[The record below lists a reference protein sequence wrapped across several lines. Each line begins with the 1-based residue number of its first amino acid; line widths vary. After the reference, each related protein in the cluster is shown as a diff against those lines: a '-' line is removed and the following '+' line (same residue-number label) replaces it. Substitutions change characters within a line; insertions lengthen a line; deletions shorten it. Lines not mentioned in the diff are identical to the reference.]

1 MKIKPIYKLRT
12 VGGTNIVVST
22 NGMNFSGIITV
33 NDTAKFIWRKI
44 ESGAQEEEIVNS
56 LAVECDI
63 SADEIREEVHGFIEK
78 LKGAGVI
85 E

>member
-1 MKIKPIYKLRT
+1 MKINPKYCLKK
-12 VGGTNIVVST
+12 VGGKNIIVAD
-22 NGMNFSGIITV
+22 NAMNLEGILTL
-33 NDTAKFIWRKI
+33 NDTAEFIWRKI

-56 LAVECDI
+56 LTVECDA
-63 SADEIREEVHGFIEK
+63 SAEEIREEVLGFIRA